1 MHSIDIYI
9 DDEQQR
15 KRRRR
20 KWLIP
25 LIVGVSAALAV
36 GGEKPIAPAPTPVVI
51 APPEPVRPPP
61 DVVEPLP
68 VPTPTPIPTATAPP
82 LPLPGRIAVGPVRL
96 DFGDGPLARGVPA
109 QLAMIRNEGEQPLS
123 RVSAVADGP
132 FLATS
137 GCPNE
142 LAPGD
147 QCMIAVVFSP
157 KQPGKFA
164 GSLKIAAGDERAQVQ
179 LHGSIP
185 RPREV
190 TPPAPVPVAPP
201 IAEIVPPPAPTP
213 APQKPPAART
223 LCFDPPL
230 VRFTST
236 GRQTITLTNPEPT
249 PIRVVAIL
257 PIGGQ
262 GRTVS
267 GYEIES
273 RKCLRALKARQQCK
287 FTVRATE
294 LAIQA
299 RETMQL
305 TVYYDDPVS
314 GGTRAARTISA
325 CGGR

>member
-15 KRRRR
+15 KRRRG

-25 LIVGVSAALAV
+25 LIIGVSAALAV
-36 GGEKPIAPAPTPVVI
+36 GGEKPIAPAAPVVI
-51 APPEPVRPPP
+51 PPREVVRPQP
-61 DVVEPLP
+61 VAVEPLP
-68 VPTPTPIPTATAPP
+68 VPTPLTPTPTPAPP
-82 LPLPGRIAVGPVRL
+82 PLPGRLAVAPVSL
-96 DFGDGPLARGVPA
+96 NFGDGPLTRGIPA
-109 QLAMIRNEGEQPLS
+109 QMTTIRNEGEQPLS
-123 RVSAVADGP
+123 RVSAVVDGP
-132 FLATS
+132 FLATN

-157 KQPGKFA
+157 KQPGRFT
-164 GSLKIAAGDERAQVQ
+164 GSLEIVASHERAEVQ
-179 LHGSIP
+179 LRGSVP
-185 RPREV
+185 RPRPVV
-190 TPPAPVPVAPP
+190 TPPVPDPVPPP
-201 IAEIVPPPAPTP
+201 VVGIVPPPAPIP
-213 APQKPPAART
+213 AQPRPPAART

-236 GRQTITLTNPEPT
+236 GRQTVTLTNPEPT

-273 RKCLRALKARQQCK
+273 RKCLRELKARQQCK